1 MLQGRKASKSA
12 PFEERTIDIVRQST
26 YFRLSW
32 KGSLTP
38 VIDLKHMN
46 SAETQ
51 VLQDL
56 GAAWSSY
63 GPALR
68 AKFTLDGGMTWRRGV
83 GGEFLYHYRVDAE
96 TGKKKWTALGIRSAE
111 TEAIHHHFISR
122 RGDARQ
128 TVLDTRDDIKLAGRL
143 VKAHGLAKM
152 PGKHAEVLRSFWLRS
167 LDDRMTL
174 FGGHALLGYELS
186 TITLAPASLVRD
198 ESLLFVVHNNP
209 DDETIGDIKD
219 AFQDAIGAR
228 VHIDQKRKRTVM
240 KAGEVDIE
248 LLETGF
254 FTKHLDSEEQVEVIE
269 DSLNAPPV
277 TGLTVARDSQPVELK
292 VLDPRAY
299 AIAAYALGGDE
310 IWTERAQFAATLVR
324 ECWPE
329 PFDPRQES
337 AFPDLCLDPEETRP
351 SRLYGP

>member
-1 MLQGRKASKSA
+1 V
-12 PFEERTIDIVRQST
+12 T
-26 YFRLSW
+26 
-32 KGSLTP
+32 
-38 VIDLKHMN
+38 DLKHMN

-68 AKFTLDGGMTWRRGV
+68 AKFTLDGGMTWRKGV
-83 GGEFLYHYRVDAE
+83 GGEFLYHYRVDPE

-111 TEAIHHHFISR
+111 TEAIYDHFISR

-128 TVLDTRDDIKLAGRL
+128 TVLHGRDDIKLVGRL

-167 LDDRMTL
+167 LDDRMAL

-186 TITLAPASLVRD
+186 TSILAPAALVRD
-198 ESLLFVVHNNP
+198 ENLLFVVKDNP
-209 DDETIGDIKD
+209 DDDTINDIKD
-219 AFQDAIGAR
+219 AFQDAIRAR
-228 VHIDQKRKRTVM
+228 VHIDEKRKRTVM
-240 KAGEVDIE
+240 SAGDVTIE
-248 LLETGF
+248 LLQPGF
-254 FTKHLDSEEQVEVIE
+254 LTRTLHREEQAEVLE
-269 DSLNAPPV
+269 EALEAPAV

-299 AIAAYALGGDE
+299 AIAAYVFGADDE
-310 IWTERAQFAATLVR
+310 IWAERAQFAASLVR

>member
-1 MLQGRKASKSA
+1 LA
-12 PFEERTIDIVRQST
+12 PVT
-26 YFRLSW
+26 
-32 KGSLTP
+32 
-38 VIDLKHMN
+38 DLKHMN

-51 VLQDL
+51 VLQHL

-68 AKFTLDGGMTWRRGV
+68 DKFTLDGGMTWRKGV

-96 TGKKKWTALGIRSAE
+96 TGKKKWTALGLRSPA
-111 TEAIHHHFISR
+111 TEATYNDFISR

-128 TVLDTRDDIKLAGRL
+128 TVVASRDDIKLAGRL

-167 LDDRMTL
+167 LDNRMAL
-174 FGGHALLGYELS
+174 FGGHALLAYELS
-186 TITLAPASLVRD
+186 TSVQAPASLTRD
-198 ESLLFVVHNNP
+198 DSLLFVLRNDI
-209 DDETIGDIKD
+209 DDDTIGDIKD
-219 AFQDAIGAR
+219 AFEDAVGAR
-228 VHIDQKRKRTVM
+228 VQIDEKRTRTVLAA
-240 KAGEVDIE
+240 AGVTIE
-248 LLETGF
+248 LLEKDYLTR
-254 FTKHLDSEEQVEVIE
+254 HVDDEEQSEVLE
-269 DSLNAPPV
+269 EALEAPPV

-292 VLDPRAY
+292 ALDPRSY
-299 AIAAYALGGDE
+299 AIAAYVLGTDDE
-310 IWTERAQFAATLVR
+310 IWAERAQFAATLVR

>member
-1 MLQGRKASKSA
+1 LK
-12 PFEERTIDIVRQST
+12 
-26 YFRLSW
+26 
-32 KGSLTP
+32 P
-38 VIDLKHMN
+38 VTDLKRMN

-68 AKFTLDGGMTWRRGV
+68 DKFTLDGGMTWRKGV

-96 TGKKKWTALGIRSAE
+96 TGKKKWTALGKRSAE
-111 TEAIHHHFISR
+111 TEAAYNDFISR

-128 TVLDTRDDIKLAGRL
+128 TVLDSRDDIKLAGRL

-152 PGKHAEVLRSFWLRS
+152 PGKYAEVLRSFWLRS
-167 LDDRMTL
+167 LDNRMAL
-174 FGGHALLGYELS
+174 FGGHALLAYELS
-186 TITLAPASLVRD
+186 TSILAPAPLVRD
-198 ESLLFVVHNNP
+198 DSLLFVLKNDP
-209 DDETIGDIKD
+209 DDDTISDIKD
-219 AFQDAIGAR
+219 AFQDAVSAR
-228 VHIDQKRKRTVM
+228 VHIDEKRKRTVLS
-240 KAGEVDIE
+240 AGDVTIE
-248 LLETGF
+248 LLETDF
-254 FTKHLDSEEQVEVIE
+254 LTRHLESEDQVEVLE
-269 DSLNAPPV
+269 DALKTSSV

-292 VLDPRAY
+292 VLDPRSY
-299 AIAAYALGGDE
+299 AIAAYVLGGDDE
-310 IWTERAQFAATLVR
+310 IWTERAQFAASLVR
-324 ECWPE
+324 DSWPE

>member
-1 MLQGRKASKSA
+1 
-12 PFEERTIDIVRQST
+12 
-26 YFRLSW
+26 
-32 KGSLTP
+32 LTP
-38 VIDLKHMN
+38 VTDLKHMN

-68 AKFTLDGGMTWRRGV
+68 DKFTLDGGMTWRKGV

-96 TGKKKWTALGIRSAE
+96 TGKKKWTALGLRSPA
-111 TEAIHHHFISR
+111 TEATYNDFISR

-128 TVLDTRDDIKLAGRL
+128 TVLDSRDDIKLAGRL

-152 PGKHAEVLRSFWLRS
+152 PGKHAELLRSFWLRS
-167 LDDRMTL
+167 LDNRMAL

-186 TITLAPASLVRD
+186 TSILVPAPLVRD
-198 ESLLFVVHNNP
+198 ESLLFVIKNNP
-209 DDETIGDIKD
+209 DDDTINDIKD
-219 AFQDAIGAR
+219 AFQDAVGAR
-228 VHIDQKRKRTVM
+228 VHIDEKRKRTVM
-240 KAGEVDIE
+240 SAGDVIIE

-254 FTKHLDSEEQVEVIE
+254 LTRHLDSEDQVEVLE
-269 DSLNAPPV
+269 ESLNVPPV

-292 VLDPRAY
+292 VLDPRSY
-299 AIAAYALGGDE
+299 AIAAYALGGDDE

>member
-1 MLQGRKASKSA
+1 M
-12 PFEERTIDIVRQST
+12 T
-26 YFRLSW
+26 
-32 KGSLTP
+32 
-38 VIDLKHMN
+38 DLKHMN

-56 GAAWSSY
+56 GAAWASY

-68 AKFTLDGGMTWRRGV
+68 AKFTLDGGMTWRKGA

-96 TGKKKWTALGIRSAE
+96 TGKKKWTALGSRSAE
-111 TEAIHHHFISR
+111 TEAIYDHFISR

-128 TVLDTRDDIKLAGRL
+128 TVLNSRDDIKLAGRL

-167 LDDRMTL
+167 LDHRMAL

-186 TITLAPASLVRD
+186 TTTLAPAPLVRD
-198 ESLLFVVHNNP
+198 DSLLFVIKNNP
-209 DDETIGDIKD
+209 DDDTINDIKD
-219 AFQDAIGAR
+219 ALQDAVGAKVR
-228 VHIDQKRKRTVM
+228 IDERRKRTIM
-240 KAGEVDIE
+240 SAGDVTIE

-254 FTKHLDSEEQVEVIE
+254 LTRHLDNEDQVEVLE
-269 DSLNAPPV
+269 GALDAPPI

-292 VLDPRAY
+292 VLDPRSY
-299 AIAAYALGGDE
+299 AIAAYVLGGDDE
-310 IWTERAQFAATLVR
+310 IWAERAQFAATLVR

>member
-1 MLQGRKASKSA
+1 V
-12 PFEERTIDIVRQST
+12 T
-26 YFRLSW
+26 
-32 KGSLTP
+32 
-38 VIDLKHMN
+38 DLKHMN

-56 GAAWSSY
+56 GVAWLSY

-68 AKFTLDGGMTWRRGV
+68 AKFTLDGGMTWRKGA

-96 TGKKKWTALGIRSAE
+96 TGKKKWTALGKRSAE
-111 TEAIHHHFISR
+111 TEAAYKDFISR

-128 TVLDTRDDIKLAGRL
+128 TVVTSRDDIKLAGRL

-167 LDDRMTL
+167 LDNRMTL
-174 FGGHALLGYELS
+174 FGGHALLGYEIS
-186 TITLAPASLVRD
+186 TGILAPAPLVRD
-198 ESLLFVVHNNP
+198 ESLVFVVQNNP
-209 DDETIGDIKD
+209 DDDMIGDIKD
-219 AFQDAIGAR
+219 AFEDAVGAKVR
-228 VHIDQKRKRTVM
+228 VDEKRKRTILN
-240 KAGEVDIE
+240 GEDVTVE
-248 LLETGF
+248 LLETDFLTRHVDNG
-254 FTKHLDSEEQVEVIE
+254 EQVEVLE
-269 DSLNAPPV
+269 DALTATPV

-292 VLDPRAY
+292 ALDPRSY
-299 AIAAYALGGDE
+299 AIAAYVLGRDDE
-310 IWTERAQFAATLVR
+310 IWAERAQFAATLVR

-337 AFPDLCLDPEETRP
+337 AFPDLCLDPEEQRP